1 MNKENFI
8 KILHDPHSV
17 SPEEL
22 KALEQVVEQ
31 YPYFQTARSAI
42 ASACKRVAKNEAP
55 KKLSTAAI
63 YTTNRNLLKK
73 YVSGSFDFSI
83 GDQIKIGEHRERLN
97 TAKYVDTPRPA
108 KKQGGK
114 FKFVHK
120 KEEDESKLG
129 SGKFVDLTK
138 QDEEYDYD
146 EEIVEKED
154 GTVEEIFT
162 RHRDDN
168 PKLTNR
174 PVKQDGE
181 EEPVSKESS
190 EESSDDDNKSISFDK
205 DDTAIEETPEIKTSA
220 PLPSKKT
227 EPKVSILEV
236 QHGPEHLKKVEEL
249 VKDVFNNLTSYQ
261 KSRDH
266 YFEVEK
272 RLHEIEE
279 NEAVDLAVDKALK
292 KATNKIEAANEE
304 EVVEK
309 EEKPLKKAARKSAEP
324 KNPEEK
330 AEKTESAK
338 KEAEKDTTKVQTT
351 KKEEPPKQV
360 SQPLTE
366 SNPSSKEDKVPTA
379 EAPKSE
385 KFEITADKPKSG
397 DSLANKIKYQQ
408 EIIERFIQNNPKIVP
423 DDDEAREA
431 TNNDLSLQ
439 SVEMKDD
446 FATENLAQILAKQG
460 KRDKAIEIYEKLIL
474 KNPRKKSYFASR
486 ISELK

>member
-17 SPEEL
+17 SPDEL

-83 GDQIKIGEHRERLN
+83 SDQIKIGEHRERLN
-97 TAKYVDTPRPA
+97 TAKYVDTPRPV

-168 PKLTNR
+168 PKLTHR
-174 PVKQDGE
+174 PVKQEIE
-181 EEPVSKESS
+181 EEAESIKS
-190 EESSDDDNKSISFDK
+190 QEASSDADSQSDSFDNP
-205 DDTAIEETPEIKTSA
+205 DQPAEEASEIKTSA

-236 QHGPEHLKKVEEL
+236 QHGPEHLRKVEEL

-279 NEAVDLAVDKALK
+279 NEAVDLAVDIALK
-292 KATNKIEAANEE
+292 KATNKIEAENDE
-304 EVVEK
+304 EVAEK
-309 EEKPLKKAARKSAEP
+309 EEKPIKRTSRKSAEP
-324 KNPEEK
+324 KKPEHK
-330 AEKTESAK
+330 AEKTESDK
-338 KEAEKDTTKVQTT
+338 KEAEKDTTEQKT
-351 KKEEPPKQV
+351 KKEEPPQQV
-360 SQPLTE
+360 SEPLTKSE
-366 SNPSSKEDKVPTA
+366 TSSNEDKVPTA
-379 EAPKSE
+379 KAPTNE
-385 KFEITADKPKSG
+385 KFEITADKPNSV

-408 EIIERFIQNNPKIVP
+408 EIIERFIQKNPKIVP